1 MMLTRTPFDILA
13 ETYDQN
19 FVQSQTGQLQREK
32 VWHHLEPFLKSRGR
46 PLRILEINCGTGEDA
61 IRLAQMG
68 HDVVGTDASSS
79 MIAVAAGKAAT
90 LRLDNLDFVQCP
102 FNKISSCFP
111 KQKFDLVFSNFAGI
125 NCANQFEIAQL
136 GKDFCS
142 MVRPDGHLFFVV
154 LSRFCL
160 WELLYYGIKLQPG
173 IAFRRWK
180 KSNSFVIEGHSMPVY
195 YYSPS
200 AFRKLF
206 NPYFIHDRG
215 YPVGLF
221 LPPTYMERS
230 FADRH
235 SWLSKLNRWEY
246 ALGKY
251 QAFSS
256 LADHYC
262 VILKRDCG
270 L

>member
-1 MMLTRTPFDILA
+1 MFTRTPFDVLA

-19 FVQSQTGQLQREK
+19 FVQSHTGQLQREK
-32 VWHHLEPFLKSRGR
+32 VWYYLEPFLKSRGR

-68 HDVVGTDASSS
+68 HEVVGTDASPS
-79 MIAVAAGKAAT
+79 MIAVSTNKASN
-90 LRLDNLDFVQCP
+90 LRADNLQFVQCP
-102 FNKISSCFP
+102 FNEISSHFSKP
-111 KQKFDLVFSNFAGI
+111 KFDLVFSNFAGI
-125 NCANQFEIAQL
+125 NCANRFEIAQL
-136 GKDFCS
+136 AKDFGKLL
-142 MVRPDGHLFFVV
+142 RPDGHLFFVV

-160 WELLYYGIKLQPG
+160 WEFLYYSVKLKPG
-173 IAFRRWK
+173 IAIRRWK

-195 YYSPS
+195 YYSP
-200 AFRKLF
+200 AGFAKLF
-206 NPYFIHDRG
+206 NPYFVHDSV

-230 FADRH
+230 FEDRY
-235 SWLSKLNRWEY
+235 SWLNKLNRWEY
-246 ALGKY
+246 GPGKHSM
-251 QAFSS
+251 FSF

-262 VILKRDCG
+262 IILKKNSG